1 MALADLIY
9 GAIRQSNLDEERK
22 RNAELQLAAQMR
34 AEQRAEQDRAERDNK
49 RYKVEQGYRD
59 LADLDQQISDTDL
72 QKNVLEQSLS
82 QIQDPMEMH
91 KLNVEIKALGNRS
104 KSLEKM
110 RNLREAMLPYEMVDA
125 GIAKAKAVD
134 LVDAANGLRPQRD
147 TGMATVRRENI
158 IGYDQND
165 EAIKETVT
173 FKVPYTQAGGQAQQD
188 NIPSYAPINTG
199 MSTYQANNPMLPSIT
214 GDQAMRDSQ
223 YVASGGSMMFSPN
236 QPEISAP
243 AQPAQ
248 ATMPVQNAQP
258 QADTESIRQQ
268 ALQAMSQA
276 RTPEQ
281 RQKIKDRAAQYG
293 VVLP

>member
-1 MALADLIY
+1 MGLANLIY
-9 GAIRQSNLDEERK
+9 TAVRNDQLDEERK

-34 AEQRAEQDRAERDNK
+34 AEQRAEQDRAERENK

-91 KLNVEIKALGNRS
+91 ELNVEIKALGNRS

-165 EAIKETVT
+165 EAIKETMT
-173 FKVPYTQAGGQAQQD
+173 FKIPYTQGWYRDWETKSKKEKLDEIKTIEQQIGCE
-188 NIPSYAPINTG
+188 IPMSEIEKNYKKKIN
-199 MSTYQANNPMLPSIT
+199 YLLI
-214 GDQAMRDSQ
+214 
-223 YVASGGSMMFSPN
+223 
-236 QPEISAP
+236 
-243 AQPAQ
+243 
-248 ATMPVQNAQP
+248 
-258 QADTESIRQQ
+258 
-268 ALQAMSQA
+268 
-276 RTPEQ
+276 
-281 RQKIKDRAAQYG
+281 
-293 VVLP
+293 